1 VHGRGYQTGFGPPVT
16 PQIIK
21 KLMIANA
28 VVFVAQY
35 LSPTVTQ
42 LGALTPALVWQ
53 ERFLWQPFTYMWLHS
68 TYSLLH
74 IAFNMFALWMFG
86 SPLAMAWGDKRFLRY
101 YLICGVGAGV
111 VIAIVPYLLGSSTVI
126 PTLGASGAV
135 MGVLL
140 AYSFSW
146 PERTIM
152 LIFPPIPIKAIWLI
166 PLILVMEFTSGP
178 GNVSHAGHLGGVLV
192 GWLYLMREGQ
202 TPGAPTLD
210 TLKYKWRRYQ
220 MRQRLRAVRDE
231 ERRDRERHLDDDRR
245 YH

>member
-1 VHGRGYQTGFGPPVT
+1 MGFGPPVT

-21 KLMIANA
+21 NLMIVNA
-28 VVFVAQY
+28 VVYVAQY
-35 LSPTVTQ
+35 FSPMVTQ
-42 LGALTPALVWQ
+42 LGALTPSLVWG

-74 IAFNMFALWMFG
+74 VAFNMFALWMFG
-86 SPLAMAWGDKRFLRY
+86 SPIALAWGEQRFLRY

-111 VIAIVPYLLGSSTVI
+111 IIASVPFLLGSDTNI

-140 AYSFSW
+140 AYSFTW

-192 GWLYLMREGQ
+192 GWLYLLNEGQ
-202 TPGAPTLD
+202 TPGAPTLGSF
-210 TLKYKWRRYQ
+210 KHKWRRYQ

-231 ERRDRERHLDDDRR
+231 ERRERQRHWNDDQR